1 MRVDENLHKNG
12 AKVATTSPD
21 ANTRSTPAML
31 RDRGISALVVSTAT
45 NPVSGILSERDIVSA
60 FAARGSSVLT
70 ESGDTSMT
78 SPVVSCAP
86 EELLTDATATMTTKR
101 FRHMPVVEAGKLVG
115 IVSIGDLVKHRLDE
129 LEQET
134 SSLRAYIA
142 TA

>member
-21 ANTRSTPAML
+21 ANIRSTPAML

-60 FAARGSSVLT
+60 FAARESIILT
-70 ESGDTSMT
+70 ESVDTIMT
-78 SPVVSCAP
+78 PPVVSCAP
-86 EELLTDATATMTTKR
+86 EELLTEAMATTTTTR

-115 IVSIGDLVKHRLDE
+115 ILSIGDLVKHHLYE

>member
-1 MRVDENLHKNG
+1 
-12 AKVATTSPD
+12 
-21 ANTRSTPAML
+21 ML

-45 NPVSGILSERDIVSA
+45 NPVNGILSERDIVSA
-60 FAARGSSVLT
+60 FAARESIILT
-70 ESGDTSMT
+70 ESVDTIMT
-78 SPVVSCAP
+78 PPVVSCAP
-86 EELLTDATATMTTKR
+86 EELLTDAMATTTTTR

-115 IVSIGDLVKHRLDE
+115 ILSIGDLVKHHLYE